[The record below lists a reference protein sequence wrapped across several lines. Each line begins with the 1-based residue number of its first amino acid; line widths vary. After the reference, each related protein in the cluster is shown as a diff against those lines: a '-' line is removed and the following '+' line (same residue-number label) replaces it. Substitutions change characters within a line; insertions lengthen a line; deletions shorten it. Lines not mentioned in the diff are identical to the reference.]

1 MIQAECS
8 CLSSFTLA
16 SHGTCIGSL
25 ISLISYVFSLSDDD
39 DDDDSYFEA
48 KPFQI
53 SSAPKGHS
61 CRFISLGRDKNRYA
75 FVLKK
80 DLVSEP
86 LVISPLIVADLPSNK
101 RKSGNIPPE
110 GYLCNRCAIP
120 GHYSIHKLS
129 LTLVG
134 DCPERSRPQ
143 RQERSSRPRQER
155 SRKTKGS
162 CWFCLSNPNVESH
175 MIIGIYLIRIR
186 THLYNNST
194 PLSFNY
200 RHYTNHTSSKNP
212 ILNLP
217 RYR

>member
-1 MIQAECS
+1 MLLSQLIHSCKPRYVFWIT
-8 CLSSFTLA
+8 CLSFY
-16 SHGTCIGSL
+16 
-25 ISLISYVFSLSDDD
+25 SYVFSLSDDD
-39 DDDDSYFEA
+39 NSYFEA

-101 RKSGNIPPE
+101 RKSSGNIPPE

-120 GHYSIHKLS
+120 GHYSMHKLS
-129 LTLVG
+129 PLILVG
-134 DCPERSRPQ
+134 DCPERSTRPQ

-186 THLYNNST
+186 THLYNNQLLSLSLSLST
-194 PLSFNY
+194 TETLHKSHLIKKTHSQP
-200 RHYTNHTSSKNP
+200 T
-212 ILNLP
+212 
-217 RYR
+217 